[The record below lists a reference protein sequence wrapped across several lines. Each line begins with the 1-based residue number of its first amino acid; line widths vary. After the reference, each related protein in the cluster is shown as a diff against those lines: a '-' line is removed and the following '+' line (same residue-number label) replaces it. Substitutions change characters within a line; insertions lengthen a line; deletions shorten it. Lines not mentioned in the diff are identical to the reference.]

1 MIVDTTVRDA
11 DKDHPREIC
20 QAACTSPGTARRIV
34 QRRWRAMG
42 TDAHILV
49 VGITAGT
56 MNDGQALERLADDAV
71 DRINELEARWSR
83 FLAGSEISVLNR
95 DGWAAVSPET
105 FALIDRAIAAW
116 RETGGRFDPLQLR
129 QLQQLGYDRPF
140 DHLGGSPRTGGLG
153 NPTAPDR
160 PTHEERAD
168 DVGAPVDSL
177 PTGCAGIVLDPY
189 SRTVVLPGASA
200 NDTIGPTATFDPGG
214 IGKGFAADL
223 VVEGLLAA
231 GAAGALVNLGGDLRV
246 EGVPPAGRGW
256 VIEVGEDAWS
266 NEPLAVLELERGGV
280 ATSTPLRRRWA
291 DGAHHLLD
299 PATGCPAEYGPIVA
313 TTIAGEGWWAEAS
326 ATALAVG
333 CRPGANAT
341 SDPAPCLANV
351 ATLTVDF
358 DGTVALTGGFER
370 FARRRPDV
378 TVGEAT
384 EEDRGGR

>member
-1 MIVDTTVRDA
+1 MSVDMTVRDA
-11 DKDHPREIC
+11 DEDHPREIRR
-20 QAACTSPGTARRIV
+20 AACNSPGSSRCIV

-42 TDAHILV
+42 TDAHLV
-49 VGITAGT
+49 VVGTTAGT
-56 MNDGQALERLADDAV
+56 TNDGRQALESLADAAV
-71 DRINELEARWSR
+71 DRISELEARWSR
-83 FLAGSEISVLNR
+83 FLPSSEISVLNR

-140 DHLGGSPRTGGLG
+140 DRLDRPFDRLRHP
-153 NPTAPDR
+153 AVPDR
-160 PTHEERAD
+160 PAPEERAD

-189 SRTVVLPGASA
+189 SRTVVLPGAPA
-200 NDTIGPTATFDPGG
+200 DATTGPTPMFDPGG

-223 VVEGLLAA
+223 VVEELLAA

-246 EGVPPAGRGW
+246 EGVPPAGCGW
-256 VIEVGEDAWS
+256 VIEIGEDAWS
-266 NEPLAVLELERGGV
+266 KEPPAVLELELGGV

-291 DGAHHLLD
+291 EGAHHLLD
-299 PATGCPAEYGPIVA
+299 PATGRPAEHGPALVTA
-313 TTIAGEGWWAEAS
+313 IAGEAWWAEAA

-333 CRPGANAT
+333 GRPGANAA
-341 SDPAPCLANV
+341 SGAPRRLANV

-358 DGTVALTGGFER
+358 DGTMALTGGFER
-370 FARRRPDV
+370 FARRLSDAAV
-378 TVGEAT
+378 VAAT
-384 EEDRGGR
+384 QEDGGKR